1 MVRALPGYVMEAWIK
16 ATIVI
21 SVWIFVWVAFL
32 IALFCLLERIDRK
45 RRLRNQRRLQIEKH
59 NKALALQ

>member
-1 MVRALPGYVMEAWIK
+1 MEAWIK
-16 ATIVI
+16 ATIVV

-32 IALFCLLERIDRK
+32 IALFCLLEWSDRK